1 MQIYNNW
8 TRGGMKSEKVHFSR
22 FFEIFNLKLTQL
34 NMISPRSSGAKKV
47 AMQGTDGNLNISRVR
62 LLAFLVE

>member
-8 TRGGMKSEKVHFSR
+8 TRGGMKSEKVNFSR
-22 FFEIFNLKLTQL
+22 FFSIFNLKFTQF
-34 NMISPRSSGAKKV
+34 NMISPRASGAKKV

-62 LLAFLVE
+62 L

>member
-8 TRGGMKSEKVHFSR
+8 TRGGMKCEKVHFSR
-22 FFEIFNLKLTQL
+22 FFSILKLKLTQF
-34 NMISPRSSGAKKV
+34 NMLSPQASGAKKV

-62 LLAFLVE
+62 L

>member
-22 FFEIFNLKLTQL
+22 FFEIFNLQLTQF
-34 NMISPRSSGAKKV
+34 NIISPRAC
-47 AMQGTDGNLNISRVR
+47 RVPMETVTS
-62 LLAFLVE
+62 LEFVCEHFG

>member
-8 TRGGMKSEKVHFSR
+8 TRGGMKSEKVQFSR

-62 LLAFLVE
+62 LLAFWVE

>member
-22 FFEIFNLKLTQL
+22 FFEIFNHKLTQF
-34 NMISPRSSGAKKV
+34 NMISPRASGANKL
-47 AMQGTDGNLNISRVR
+47 AMQGTDGNHNISRVR
-62 LLAFLVE
+62 L

>member
-22 FFEIFNLKLTQL
+22 FFFEIFNLKLTQF
-34 NMISPRSSGAKKV
+34 NMISPRASGAKKV
-47 AMQGTDGNLNISRVR
+47 AMQGTDGNNVR
-62 LLAFLVE
+62 FG

>member
-22 FFEIFNLKLTQL
+22 FFEIYNLKLTQL
-34 NMISPRSSGAKKV
+34 NMISPRASGAKKV
-47 AMQGTDGNLNISRVR
+47 AMQGYRWKP
-62 LLAFLVE
+62 

>member
-8 TRGGMKSEKVHFSR
+8 TRGGMKSEKVHLSR
-22 FFEIFNLKLTQL
+22 FFEIFNLELSQL
-34 NMISPRSSGAKKV
+34 NMISPQASGAKKV

-62 LLAFLVE
+62 L

>member
-8 TRGGMKSEKVHFSR
+8 TRGGMTSEKVHFSR
-22 FFEIFNLKLTQL
+22 FFEIFNLELTQL
-34 NMISPRSSGAKKV
+34 NMISPQASGAKKV

-62 LLAFLVE
+62 L

>member
-22 FFEIFNLKLTQL
+22 FVEIFNMKLAQF
-34 NMISPRSSGAKKV
+34 NMISPRASGAKKV
-47 AMQGTDGNLNISRVR
+47 AMQSTDGNLNISRVR
-62 LLAFLVE
+62 L